1 MADQVGV
8 FLSSWKHLRDDDKR
22 NSLDTF
28 AKQRQIWATREGEP
42 KVSAKNQSE
51 SAPAENLRKVYDGIQ
66 LYSYYSYLYY
76 YPTMHWT
83 LDKTPDT
90 DDYWVGIYKKGAPNT
105 QYITYQ
111 WLKKAAQGSYK
122 VGKLKT
128 TYGQESKDRTEEF
141 ELRIFKG
148 GYQRLDAETNV
159 LRGTIINAP
168 TDPSS
173 ASAIQLVA
181 SIQSKQ
187 LDPEIR
193 DFVHA
198 IETAAELETT
208 GESSSVEV
216 VRTQWNSFTHLQQ
229 QLLFP
234 ILEQDSL
241 PDEIK
246 KPAAKA
252 LDCPEPKVRFPTL
265 AKTEPLKTADD
276 PVAAPNKIVLT
287 ITLDY
292 GYTYIYPVVDVQ
304 QVVPTKWAWM
314 GMYYTER

>member
-1 MADQVGV
+1 MADQVGA
-8 FLSSWKHLRDDDKR
+8 FLSSWKHLIDDDKQK
-22 NSLDTF
+22 SLATL
-28 AKQRQIWATREGEP
+28 AEQRQIWATREGEP
-42 KVSAKNQSE
+42 KVSVKNQSE
-51 SAPAENLRKVYDGIQ
+51 SATAENLRKVYGDIQ

-90 DDYWVGIYKKGAPNT
+90 DDYWVGIYKKGAPDT

-122 VGKLKT
+122 IGKLNT
-128 TYGQESKDRTEEF
+128 TAGEESRDRTEDF

-148 GYQRLDAETNV
+148 SYQRLDAETNV

-173 ASAIQLVA
+173 AGATQLVA

-193 DFVHA
+193 DFVRA

-208 GESSSVEV
+208 GESSSVED
-216 VRTQWNSFTHLQQ
+216 VRAQWNSFTHLQQ

-252 LDCPEPKVRFPTL
+252 LDCPEPKVRFATL
-265 AKTEPLKTADD
+265 GKTEPLKTADD